1 MTAASQ
7 TLGSNMETP
16 AKSRE
21 FRSVR
26 LVSTTLAAT
35 AFVLASREA
44 TAEEPPCADPRLEIL
59 EPLGSPW
66 EDALRAS
73 CKDLPR
79 GPDGDPDAHVK
90 LRPLGGEL
98 VLEVRL
104 ADGREA
110 VRLVKTADGLPATL
124 DAVLRLPVI
133 APKPVAA
140 PEPKN
145 VPEKAKA
152 PPVEPARPREPSRG
166 ETLGID
172 AGAVVGGRIAG
183 SEPYIS
189 LSPTLF
195 GQLRVKGFALGLSVR
210 WEVIQK
216 SANTHRPEMNTLAAG
231 LVFGRRIGSIPFAVD
246 LGLSPRIAVVTQTTG
261 RRADEV
267 DHSVAD
273 LRVAAFGRAYVGT
286 GPLRFVVET
295 DVELSPADLRNDRRL
310 DATLPLLPSW
320 GLGLSVGAAW
330 SDP

>member
-1 MTAASQ
+1 MTAHWQ
-7 TLGSNMETP
+7 TLGSNLEMLV
-16 AKSRE
+16 KSSA
-21 FRSVR
+21 FGSVR
-26 LVSTTLAAT
+26 RVSTMVVAA
-35 AFVLASREA
+35 AVALSSGDAA
-44 TAEEPPCADPRLEIL
+44 GAEPPCADPRLEIL
-59 EPLGSPW
+59 EPLGAPW
-66 EDALRAS
+66 DDALRAS
-73 CKDLPR
+73 CRDLPR
-79 GPDGDPDAHVK
+79 GADGDPDAHVK

-110 VRLVKTADGLPATL
+110 VRLVKTADGLPSTL
-124 DAVLRLPVI
+124 DAVLRLPVVV
-133 APKPVAA
+133 PKPSAA
-140 PEPKN
+140 VEPKPL
-145 VPEKAKA
+145 PERAQ
-152 PPVEPARPREPSRG
+152 PTPVEPPRPREPSRG
-166 ETLGID
+166 DTLGID

-216 SANTHRPEMNTLAAG
+216 SANSHRPEMNTLAAG
-231 LVFGRRIGSIPFAVD
+231 LVFGRRIGSVPFAVD

-273 LRVAAFGRAYVGT
+273 LRVAAFGRAYFGR
-286 GPLRFVVET
+286 GQLRFVVET

-310 DATLPLLPSW
+310 DTTLPLLPSW

>member
-1 MTAASQ
+1 MTAHWQ
-7 TLGSNMETP
+7 TLGSNLEMLV
-16 AKSRE
+16 KSSA
-21 FRSVR
+21 FGSVR
-26 LVSTTLAAT
+26 RVSTMVVAA
-35 AFVLASREA
+35 AVALSSGDAA
-44 TAEEPPCADPRLEIL
+44 GAEPPCADPRLEIL
-59 EPLGSPW
+59 EPLGAPW
-66 EDALRAS
+66 DDALRAS
-73 CKDLPR
+73 CRDLPR
-79 GPDGDPDAHVK
+79 GADGDPDAHVK

-110 VRLVKTADGLPATL
+110 VRLVKTADGLPSTL
-124 DAVLRLPVI
+124 DAVLRLPVVV
-133 APKPVAA
+133 PKPSAA
-140 PEPKN
+140 VEPKPL
-145 VPEKAKA
+145 PERA
-152 PPVEPARPREPSRG
+152 PPTPVEPPRPREPSRG
-166 ETLGID
+166 DTLGID

-216 SANTHRPEMNTLAAG
+216 SANSHRPEMNTLAAG
-231 LVFGRRIGSIPFAVD
+231 LVFGRRIGSVPFAVD

-273 LRVAAFGRAYVGT
+273 LRVAAFGRAYFGR
-286 GPLRFVVET
+286 GQLRFVVET

-310 DATLPLLPSW
+310 DTTLPLLPSW

>member
-1 MTAASQ
+1 MGASRRV
-7 TLGSNMETP
+7 
-16 AKSRE
+16 AR
-21 FRSVR
+21 
-26 LVSTTLAAT
+26 VSAGLLT
-35 AFVLASREA
+35 AFALTISNAA
-44 TAEEPPCADPRLEIL
+44 AAAEGPCEDPRLEVQK
-59 EPLGSPW
+59 PLGAPW
-66 EDALRAS
+66 EDALRAT

-79 GPDGDPDAHVK
+79 GADGDPEAHVK
-90 LRPLGGEL
+90 VRELGNEL

-110 VRLVKTADGLPATL
+110 VRLVKSPEALPQTL
-124 DAVLRLPVI
+124 DAVLRLPVL
-133 APKPVAA
+133 APKPPTPPEPKPAAEKTTPPA
-140 PEPKN
+140 PEP
-145 VPEKAKA
+145 
-152 PPVEPARPREPSRG
+152 PRTRDLPRA

-172 AGAVVGGRIAG
+172 AGAILGGRVGG

-195 GQLRVKGFALGLSVR
+195 GQIRVRGFSIGLSVR

-216 SANTHRPEMNTLAAG
+216 SANSHKPEMNTLAAG
-231 LVFGRRIGSIPFAVD
+231 LVFGRRIGTAPFAVD

-273 LRVAAFGRAYVGT
+273 LRVAAFGRAYFGS
-286 GPLRFVVET
+286 GQLRFVVET
-295 DVELSPADLRNDRRL
+295 DVELSPADLQNDRRL
-310 DATLPLLPSW
+310 DANLPLLPSW

>member
-1 MTAASQ
+1 MTANIERRAMD
-7 TLGSNMETP
+7 LGE
-16 AKSRE
+16 
-21 FRSVR
+21 
-26 LVSTTLAAT
+26 
-35 AFVLASREA
+35 EA
-44 TAEEPPCADPRLEIL
+44 TRLAPRRATRVSAGLLTAVVLTISRVASAGESPCEDPRLEVQT
-59 EPLGSPW
+59 PLGAPW
-66 EDALRAS
+66 EDALHAT

-79 GPDGDPDAHVK
+79 GADGDPDAHVK
-90 LRPLGGEL
+90 IRALGGEL

-110 VRLVKTADGLPATL
+110 VRLVKTPEALPSTL
-124 DAVLRLPVI
+124 DAVLRLPVLT
-133 APKPVAA
+133 PKPAPTPQPKVPVEQPLPA
-140 PEPKN
+140 PEP
-145 VPEKAKA
+145 P
-152 PPVEPARPREPSRG
+152 RPREPARA

-172 AGAVVGGRIAG
+172 AGAIVGGRVGG

-195 GQLRVKGFALGLSVR
+195 GQIRVRGFALGLSVR

-216 SANTHRPEMNTLAAG
+216 SAKSHKPEMNTLAAG
-231 LVFGRRIGSIPFAVD
+231 LVFGRRIGTAPFAVD

-273 LRVAAFGRAYVGT
+273 LRVAAFGRAYFGS
-286 GPLRFVVET
+286 GQLRFVVET

-310 DATLPLLPSW
+310 DATLPVLPSW
-320 GLGLSVGAAW
+320 SLGLSVGAAW

>member
-1 MTAASQ
+1 MTADSQ
-7 TLGSNMETP
+7 MHDSALEWP
-16 AKSRE
+16 AKSRA

-26 LVSTTLAAT
+26 RVSTALAAT
-35 AFVLASREA
+35 VVVLASRDVA
-44 TAEEPPCADPRLEIL
+44 AAEPPCADPRLEIL
-59 EPLGSPW
+59 EPLGPPW
-66 EDALRAS
+66 DDALRAS
-73 CKDLPR
+73 CKDIPR

-110 VRLVKTADGLPATL
+110 VRLVKTVDGLPSTL

-133 APKPVAA
+133 VPKPVSL
-140 PEPKN
+140 PEPKP
-145 VPEKAKA
+145 VPEKAPA
-152 PPVEPARPREPSRG
+152 PAEPPRPREPSRG
-166 ETLGID
+166 DTLGID

-273 LRVAAFGRAYVGT
+273 LRVAAFGRAYFGT
-286 GPLRFVVET
+286 GQLRFVVET